1 MTKARRRGVL
11 LASRRERGR
20 FDAGRRRLVVLEPL
34 EPRTLLAATLTI
46 DAANGVSF
54 VGSALSNDLSIT
66 LAGGTY
72 TFSDPGEPIVV
83 VNNGTAVVGSSGPDN
98 VTVTGLTS
106 IAVDLGAGDDRAL
119 VTASAHA
126 AGVITAIR
134 GGAGTDALVID
145 AEGLPVDVA
154 SGQITLDGL
163 PPIAFDGFE
172 RVTVDHCHNH
182 PPVVTAVDFT
192 ATRGV
197 GLVDQVVATFT
208 DANGNFTTAPY
219 TATIDWGDGQSTAG
233 TITAD
238 ASDPTVFYVTG
249 SYVYANSG
257 KFPTSITV
265 ADRGGFSV
273 NFFGGVEVIVIV
285 DALSSTVT
293 ADGMAKVLDTRLA
306 PVRFNDLA
314 AVAGTPVV
322 DAALVTFEDLGGAGA
337 ASRYVATIDWGDG
350 TPPSAGRVKAAGG
363 FLEVLGT
370 HAYASAGGYSGQVL
384 IRGLDGGELVMP
396 FGASVT
402 VPGIVFAEL
411 APTEDVPLVNVVVGK
426 LIDSPD
432 LPVVPHLYAASIDWG
447 DGTTSPAFI
456 DPSNGAILGSH
467 TYRESGAYLLR
478 VAVATVDNP
487 LVVVATTTVSVADV
501 PVPLSGRLDPASD
514 TGISDSD
521 GITFIRQP
529 VYFGA
534 TEAHA
539 RVELFATL
547 LPGPGPLIPLGFV
560 EADGQGAW
568 QIRSQ
573 VALADGTYAVTA
585 LATDRNGVTTATAA
599 LGTLVVDTVGPR
611 VVGLEFQRFQKRI
624 LTTFQD
630 DRSGMARRTLIDGEN
645 YELRRP
651 HTRLGQILI
660 RTLSTTTP
668 AAPTDPQEVTARIT
682 GVPQLRRGTYVYTVV
697 SGPYGVTDVAGN
709 PLDGEFYGRFPSGN
723 GVPGRDF
730 VAVYYTIDHTTP
742 PPRPARSFASPE
754 GSASSVE
761 ERPTRTIRRREARAS
776 LRGDHPRG
784 PAAGRGRTG

>member
-1 MTKARRRGVL
+1 
-11 LASRRERGR
+11 
-20 FDAGRRRLVVLEPL
+20 
-34 EPRTLLAATLTI
+34 LTI
-46 DAANGVSF
+46 DAANAVSF
-54 VGSALSNDLSIT
+54 VGSALSNDLAIT

-72 TFSDPGEPIVV
+72 TFTDPGEPIVV
-83 VNNGTAVVGSSGPDN
+83 VNNGTATVGSTGPDN

-119 VTASAHA
+119 VGATAHA
-126 AGVITAIR
+126 TGVITTIR
-134 GGAGTDALVID
+134 GGAGADALVVD

-154 SGQITLDGL
+154 PGQITLGGL

-219 TATIDWGDGQSTAG
+219 TATIDWGDGQTTAG

-249 SYVYANSG
+249 SHVYAGSG
-257 KFPTSITV
+257 TYATSITV
-265 ADRGGFSV
+265 ADRGGFSID
-273 NFFGGVEVIVIV
+273 FFGGVEVIVIIN
-285 DALSSTVT
+285 ALSSSVT
-293 ADGMAKVLDTRLA
+293 ADGAADVLDSRLA
-306 PVRFNDLA
+306 PVQFNDLV
-314 AVAGTPVV
+314 AVAGTPLVN
-322 DAALVTFEDLGGAGA
+322 AGLVTFEDVLGAGP
-337 ASRYVATIDWGDG
+337 ASRYVATVDWGDG
-350 TPPSAGRVKAAGG
+350 TPPSAGRVTSAGG
-363 FLEVLGT
+363 FFDVLGT
-370 HAYASAGGYSGQVL
+370 HAYASAGVYSGQVL

-396 FGASVT
+396 FGASVAA
-402 VPGIVFAEL
+402 PGIVFAGL
-411 APTEDVPLVNVVVGK
+411 APTEEVPLVNVVVATLTG
-426 LIDSPD
+426 LPGV
-432 LPVVPHLYAASIDWG
+432 PVVPHLYAATIDWG
-447 DGTTSPAFI
+447 DGVTSPGFV
-456 DPSNGAILGSH
+456 DPGTGEILGSH
-467 TYRESGAYLLR
+467 TYRESGSYAVR

-487 LVVVATTTVSVADV
+487 LVAVATTTVSVADV

-521 GITFIRQP
+521 GITFARQP

-539 RVELFATL
+539 RVELFATP

-560 EADGQGAW
+560 EADSQGAW

-611 VVGLEFQRFQKRI
+611 VVGLEFLRFQKRI
-624 LTTFQD
+624 ITTFQD

-660 RTLSTTTP
+660 RALSTTTP

-682 GVPQLRRGTYVYTVV
+682 GVPHLRRGTYVYTVA
-697 SGPYGVTDVAGN
+697 SGPDGVTDVAGN

-730 VAVYYTIDHTTP
+730 VAVYYTIDHNTP

-754 GSASSVE
+754 GSVSSVE
-761 ERPTRTIRRREARAS
+761 ERPARTIRRREARSS

-784 PAAGRGRTG
+784 PADGRGRTG